1 MNVVFL
7 SSVRAGSLEAH
18 HPSIMRWRSG
28 LVASSPSASALP
40 ARMAARSS
48 STLVCFSSG
57 ASAIAI
63 ASLSTAVLQNIDDA
77 RSGCAHHHR
86 AGARCRSR
94 LACVTSAPEGPHVLS
109 RSRRRLLLRWRELG
123 GAALPLV
130 CAVVCIDG
138 ADTHAR
144 AVKPNRERGLAA
156 ATGGHASVEEADL
169 EAEAPAEIRKNR
181 AKFGACHGARAVFSL
196 SVSRSLRKPR
206 YLDLAGAT
214 HY

>member
-1 MNVVFL
+1 M
-7 SSVRAGSLEAH
+7 
-18 HPSIMRWRSG
+18 
-28 LVASSPSASALP
+28 
-40 ARMAARSS
+40 
-48 STLVCFSSG
+48 
-57 ASAIAI
+57 
-63 ASLSTAVLQNIDDA
+63 
-77 RSGCAHHHR
+77 
-86 AGARCRSR
+86 
-94 LACVTSAPEGPHVLS
+94 LS

-214 HY
+214 HYIVTWLSCKARARESRRDRRAA